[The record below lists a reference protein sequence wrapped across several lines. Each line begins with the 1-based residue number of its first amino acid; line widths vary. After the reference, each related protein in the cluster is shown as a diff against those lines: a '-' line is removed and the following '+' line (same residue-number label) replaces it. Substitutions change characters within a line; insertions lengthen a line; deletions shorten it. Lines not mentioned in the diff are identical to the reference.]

1 MTAAMRETR
10 IDITG
15 GTEPRLVTRFARHG
29 GIVTGVVAVV
39 AGVVFL
45 TGAAAGVGGARDSCC
60 WPWRPSSWAPR
71 SRRCGWSGPSTV
83 RTANERAWMFGALC
97 APALRHGTDDAGDE
111 HEVVAGSGPGREA
124 GVDETAVDPG
134 VAALDPRAA

>member
-45 TGAAAGVGGARDSCC
+45 TGAAAGVGGGRALVLLAVAALVVGATFTALRLERSFDGANRD
-60 WPWRPSSWAPR
+60 
-71 SRRCGWSGPSTV
+71 
-83 RTANERAWMFGALC
+83 ERAWMFGALC